1 MPLNLAQFH
10 AHLGGDALKPVYLL
24 AGAEHLL
31 LLEAADALRARA
43 RALGYS
49 EREVLEADV
58 HFDWDE
64 LARSAAGMSLFAQ
77 RRLLDLRLPTGKPG
91 RDGSAALQA
100 YCEAPPADTVLLVT
114 CNEWSKK
121 HEGAWSEAIERAGA
135 FVPVWPLKPDELPS
149 WLNQRLAARGLT
161 AAPEAIEALI
171 DRTKGNLLAAAQEID
186 KLALLAG
193 GRKLDAAMLKD
204 LVADSTHYDVFK
216 LADAALS
223 GDAARA
229 LRILA
234 GLRGEGEAVPGLL
247 GWLLNQL
254 QLMARLA
261 AAPNTAQAF
270 RAERI
275 WPARE
280 GVYRRALQSA
290 ERGHWERCLAQAARV
305 DALSKG
311 RGHGDAWVE
320 FERLLAAMAQ
330 PRANLL
336 TRAAP

>member
-1 MPLNLAQFH
+1 MSLTLAQFH
-10 AHLGGDALKPVYLL
+10 KHLGGDALKPVYLL
-24 AGAEHLL
+24 AGDEHLL

-49 EREVLEADV
+49 EREVLEADA

-91 RDGSAALQA
+91 KEGSAALQA
-100 YCEAPPADTVLLVT
+100 YCEAPPPDTVLLVT
-114 CNEWSKK
+114 CNEWSRK
-121 HEGAWSEAIERAGA
+121 HEGAWSEAIARAGA
-135 FVPVWPLKPDELPS
+135 VLPLWPLKPDELPH
-149 WLNQRLAARGLT
+149 WMNQRLAARGL
-161 AAPEAIEALI
+161 AATPEAVEALVE
-171 DRTKGNLLAAAQEID
+171 RTEGNLLAAAQEID

-193 GRKLDAAMLKD
+193 GRKLDAAALED
-204 LVADSTHYDVFK
+204 LVADSARYDVFK
-216 LADAALS
+216 LADAALA

-234 GLRGEGEAVPGLL
+234 GLRAEGEAVPGLL

-261 AAPNTAQAF
+261 AAPNAAQAF

-280 GVYRRALQSA
+280 GLYRRALQRA
-290 ERGHWERCLAQAARV
+290 EREHWERCLVQAARV

-311 RGHGDAWVE
+311 RGLGDAWVE
-320 FERLLAAMAQ
+320 LERLLLAVAL
-330 PRANLL
+330 PRARVLA
-336 TRAAP
+336 RAAP